1 MVKKFKRAVINVLH
15 DTGERII
22 PKEMKPT
29 NGLLLEH
36 TARYYFSTP
45 YVRGRVLDIACGTG
59 YGSQMVAKTRKKEIS
74 EMIGVDID
82 EETLKYAKA
91 NYFHPLLRFEKG
103 NVLDTSLPEK
113 IGTFDTILSFE
124 TIEHVEDE
132 QLFMKNMFA
141 LLNPGGMLILSTP
154 FGEGKGI
161 PSGQPFHIHQLT
173 KEEFIKL
180 FVEFSKV
187 EFYYQR
193 GVTIEPPRE
202 GVYYPL
208 GVAVAVK

>member
-1 MVKKFKRAVINVLH
+1 MKLLK

-29 NGLLLEH
+29 NGMLLEH

-59 YGSQMVAKTRKKEIS
+59 YGSQMVAKKNKQEID

-82 EETLKYAKA
+82 EETLKYAKQH
-91 NYFHPLLRFEKG
+91 YYHPILTFQKE
-103 NVLDTSLPEK
+103 NALDPHLPEK
-113 IGTFDTILSFE
+113 LGTFDTILSFE
-124 TIEHVEDE
+124 TIEHIEDDE
-132 QLFMKNMFA
+132 LFMKNMYE
-141 LLNPGGMLILSTP
+141 LLKPGGTLVLSTP
-154 FGEGKGI
+154 FGKGRGI
-161 PSGQPFHIHQLT
+161 PSGQPFHVHQLT
-173 KEEFIKL
+173 NEEFINL
-180 FVEFSKV
+180 FKPFSEVEIF
-187 EFYYQR
+187 YQR
-193 GVTIEPPRE
+193 GVTIEPPRK

>member
-1 MVKKFKRAVINVLH
+1 MLK

-36 TARYYFSTP
+36 IARYYFSTP

-59 YGSQMVAKTRKKEIS
+59 YGSQMVAKSRKNEIN

-91 NYFHPLLRFEKG
+91 NYYHPLLTFEQG
-103 NVLDTSLPEK
+103 NVLDSTLPERL
-113 IGTFDTILSFE
+113 GSFDTILSFE
-124 TIEHVEDE
+124 TIEHVDDE
-132 QLFMKNMFA
+132 LTFMKNMYE
-141 LLNPGGMLILSTP
+141 LLKPGGTLVLSTP
-154 FGEGKGI
+154 FGQGKGK
-161 PSGQPFHIHQLT
+161 PCGSPFHIHQFT
-173 KEEFIKL
+173 KEEFVEL
-180 FVEFSKV
+180 FKDFSKV
-187 EFYYQR
+187 EYYYQR

-202 GVYYPL
+202 DVHYPL
-208 GVAVAVK
+208 GVAVAIK